1 MGNDPAQDTL
11 WSIPGDGVLARQGSL
26 VLLVSIGDQG
36 FAQALL
42 DLLARVSKD
51 GGDGRDLADAVGAEI
66 ERHQSWGGAEP
77 GPAVVSFGPVSFGSA
92 PGPAFGPAGG
102 GTAFAVS
109 GTACV
114 DLSTP
119 HGSERLTVAHPSM
132 VLKSTVGVGVHSV
145 RAALDREQ
153 SGSGTDRFT
162 RLDGGTVR
170 AGGLSYYSAA
180 AYPAAAPAPDG
191 PEPDPDGTGPAV
203 ALRVPESAEPDTA
216 DYGFSPNTLVG
227 TVIPAVK
234 RPAPGPSLGA
244 LILEDGTT
252 LPVDGDYVIGRDPEQ
267 DQSVAARTARPLRIT
282 DAKHTVSRVHAR
294 IHLDQGQVLITDL
307 GSANGTHVQARDGQ
321 MPLLLEPHVPVPVVP
336 GARIFVGAPC
346 LRYERSVDGNYVG
359 KV

>member
-11 WSIPGDGVLARQGSL
+11 WSIPGDGVLARQGGL

-66 ERHQSWGGAEP
+66 ERHQSWGGAEA

-162 RLDGGTVR
+162 RLDSGTVR
-170 AGGLSYYSAA
+170 AGGLSYYSGSGSA
-180 AYPAAAPAPDG
+180 D
-191 PEPDPDGTGPAV
+191 TGPVEAPGV
-203 ALRVPESAEPDTA
+203 LESAEPDTA

-346 LRYERSVDGNYVG
+346 LRYERSVDGNHVG